1 MLWAANWSEEKLH
14 VQLLL
19 IIGLY
24 AEKFGA
30 AGRSTT
36 WYAPQL
42 GAPFVSVE
50 VGATAPAGAIARVE
64 VRMKAAP
71 AFAVRGVYRLG
82 MAIVSALLFWEL
94 TATAKAPS
102 GTLVNLCPP
111 TAAAVAE

>member
-71 AFAVRGVYRLG
+71 AFAVRGGYRLRVG
-82 MAIVSALLFWEL
+82 VVSTLLFL
-94 TATAKAPS
+94 KVT
-102 GTLVNLCPP
+102 GTLRGPSATRARRGALTP
-111 TAAAVAE
+111 AMGA